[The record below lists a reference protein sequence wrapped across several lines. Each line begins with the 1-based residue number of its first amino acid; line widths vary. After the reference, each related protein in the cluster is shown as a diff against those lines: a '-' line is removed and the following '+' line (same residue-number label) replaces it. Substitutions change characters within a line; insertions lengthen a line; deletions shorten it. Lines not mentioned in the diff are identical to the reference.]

1 MNKLLKLTTIS
12 VLAASLVGCGVS
24 PDAEKVVN
32 VYSERHYDVDQ
43 LIYDEFEKETGI
55 KVNIIQSS
63 GDDLI
68 TRMKNEGADTAA
80 DMLIVADAGRLER
93 AKSEDLL
100 QTFSTSTLRNNIPSN
115 LRDDQEYW
123 YGLTKR
129 ARVIVYSKE
138 RVNPNQLSTYED
150 LATSKWQGKLVL
162 RTSTNI
168 YNQSFMSAYYAI
180 NGEAKSRE
188 LIAGF
193 VNNLAQDPRGND
205 RDQAKFIA
213 AGIADVTIMNTY
225 YLGRMLTS
233 TDTAEKD
240 AATKVGVFF
249 PNQTTTGTHV
259 NVSGAGISKYA
270 KHKNNAI
277 LLIEHLSS
285 IKAQG
290 EFANVNY
297 EYPVNPNVE
306 PNELLK
312 SWGEFK
318 TQDVNL
324 SVLGQYSSIATLL
337 MNEGGWK

>member
-1 MNKLLKLTTIS
+1 MKKLLLVSTLALISTTLS
-12 VLAASLVGCGVS
+12 GCGVQAD
-24 PDAEKVVN
+24 PDKQVN

-43 LIYDEFEKETGI
+43 MIYDQFERETGI

-68 TRMKNEGADTAA
+68 IRMKNEGADTAA

-93 AKSEDLL
+93 AKAEGLL
-100 QTFSTSTLRNNIPSN
+100 QTFSTPTLRNNIPSN
-115 LRDDQEYW
+115 YRDTEEFW

-138 RVNPNQLSTYED
+138 RVNPSELSTYED
-150 LATSKWQGKLVL
+150 LGSSKWQGRLVL

-168 YNQSFMSAYYAI
+168 YNQSFTSAYYAI
-180 NGEAKSRE
+180 NGETKTRD

-193 VNNLAQDPRGND
+193 VKNFARDPRGND

-213 AGIADVTIMNTY
+213 EGIADVSIMNTY

-233 TDTAEKD
+233 TDAAEKD
-240 AATKVGVFF
+240 AASKVGVFF
-249 PNQTTTGTHV
+249 PNQMTTGTHV

-270 KHKNNAI
+270 KRKNNAI
-277 LLIEHLSS
+277 LLIEYLSS
-285 IKAQG
+285 VKAQG
-290 EFANVNY
+290 DFANVNY
-297 EYPVNPNVE
+297 EYPVNPRVE
-306 PNELLK
+306 PNDLLK

-318 TQDVNL
+318 AQDVNL
-324 SVLGQYSSIATLL
+324 SVLGKNNAIATLL

>member
-1 MNKLLKLTTIS
+1 MNKLLKLTSFTL
-12 VLAASLVGCGVS
+12 LAASLVGCGVQADS
-24 PDAEKVVN
+24 EKIVN

-43 LIYDEFEKETGI
+43 IIYNQFEAETGI

-68 TRMKNEGADTAA
+68 TRMKNEGQDTAA

-93 AKSEDLL
+93 AKAEGLL
-100 QTFSTSTLRNNIPSN
+100 QTFSTNTLNNNIPSN
-115 LRDDQEYW
+115 LRDEEDYW

-129 ARVIVYSKE
+129 ARVIVYSLD
-138 RVNPNQLSTYED
+138 RVNPAILSTYED
-150 LATSKWQGKLVL
+150 LATNKWQGKLVL
-162 RTSTNI
+162 RSSTSL

-193 VNNLAQDPRGND
+193 VKNLAQDPKGND
-205 RDQAKFIA
+205 RDQVKFIA
-213 AGIADVTIMNTY
+213 QGIGDVTIMNTY

-233 TDTAEKD
+233 TDSAEKE
-240 AATKVGVFF
+240 AAAKVGVFF
-249 PNQTTTGTHV
+249 PNQATSGTHV

-277 LLIEHLSS
+277 LLIEYLSS
-285 IKAQG
+285 VKAQG

-297 EYPVNPNVE
+297 EYPVNPKVE
-306 PNELLK
+306 ANDLLK
-312 SWGEFK
+312 SWGSFK
-318 TQDVNL
+318 AQDVNL
-324 SVLGQYSSIATLL
+324 SVLGKYNTQATLL